1 MATRLLAPSLGEGV
15 EEVTIV
21 NWLKKEGDPVKEL
34 ETVVELETDKVTTE
48 IPSPSSGTIL
58 KVLAKENEVVPVG
71 SILAWI
77 GEPGEEIQSSA
88 PAKKEAQPAAPA
100 APATPVAVPVAA
112 APATPV
118 SVSAPVAPPPVKT
131 EYTGRISPLVKK
143 IAEQN
148 NVDLDLVTGTG
159 MEGRITKEDVMNYI
173 ETSKSSTPE
182 TLPISTPT
190 PTPASMPPSTPAPAA
205 PPKTLLNV
213 SNATLIPHTSLRRQI
228 AERMVNSQHTSPHVL
243 TVMEADLSKV
253 LAHRAA
259 NKEAFAK
266 QGVNLTLTA
275 YFSAAIVSGLKA
287 HPLVN
292 SSWTDEGLQVYNVIN
307 LGMATS
313 LGPEGLI
320 VPVIKDAGALSLFG
334 LARSV
339 NDLAARARS
348 KKLHADEV
356 KGGTFTLTNHG
367 SSGSLFASPII
378 SQPQAAILGTG
389 MMQKRAIVV
398 SDAAGN
404 DAIAI
409 RPMVYLSLVFDH
421 RILDGEGADNFLKT
435 VKDTLENWNMNAG

>member
-1 MATRLLAPSLGEGV
+1 MATKLLAPSLGEGV

-48 IPSPSSGTIL
+48 IPSPATGTIL
-58 KVLAKENEVVPVG
+58 KVLAKENEVVQVG

-77 GEPGEEIQSSA
+77 GEPGEEIKSSA
-88 PAKKEAQPAAPA
+88 PAKKEAQPAAPEIPA
-100 APATPVAVPVAA
+100 AVSTPVAPVPLS
-112 APATPV
+112 PV
-118 SVSAPVAPPPVKT
+118 PVKT

-143 IAEQN
+143 ISEQN
-148 NVDLDLVTGTG
+148 NVNLDMVTGTG
-159 MEGRITKEDVMNYI
+159 MEGRITKEDVMNFI
-173 ETSKSSTPE
+173 EASKSSKPE
-182 TLPISTPT
+182 PLPIPTFTATPAPT
-190 PTPASMPPSTPAPAA
+190 PTPITAA
-205 PPKTLLNV
+205 PQKAVLDA

-228 AERMVNSQHTSPHVL
+228 AERMVDSQHTSPHVL

-259 NKEAFAK
+259 NKEAYAK

-275 YFSAAIVSGLKA
+275 YFSAAIVSALKA

-292 SSWTDEGLQVYNVIN
+292 SSWTDEGLQVYNFIN

-313 LGPEGLI
+313 LGADGLI
-320 VPVIKDAGALSLFG
+320 VPIIKDAGALSLFG

-339 NDLAARARS
+339 NDLAARARA
-348 KKLHADEV
+348 KKLVADEV

-398 SDAAGN
+398 SDATGN

-409 RPMVYLSLVFDH
+409 RPMIYLSLVFDH
-421 RILDGEGADNFLKT
+421 RILDGEGADNFLKS
-435 VKDTLENWNMNAG
+435 VKDSLENWNMNAG